1 MRSRHSGVPLT
12 LVVPS
17 TERRPDGSIRLPSR
31 RGRCALCGRPLD
43 GTALL
48 ERGEL
53 WHLGCR
59 RRDPRPWTVEIRRID
74 SAPIVVVEPGQAQIL
89 DLGVDTVDL
98 GVARCLRYGFTP
110 VLSPLIAQNRLPLAA
125 RIANDAIV
133 SRAHGV
139 IARRPGLSRDLAG
152 ISEVVVCAG
161 TGTSDLAAAVRGGRL
176 TAARATVS

>member
-1 MRSRHSGVPLT
+1 
-12 LVVPS
+12 
-17 TERRPDGSIRLPSR
+17 
-31 RGRCALCGRPLD
+31 LCGRPLD

-48 ERGEL
+48 ERGEV

-59 RRDPRPWTVEIRRID
+59 RRDPSPWTVEIRRID
-74 SAPIVVVEPGQAQIL
+74 STPVVVVEPGQVQIL
-89 DLGVDTVDL
+89 DLGADTLDL
-98 GVARCLRYGFTP
+98 GVAHCLRYGFAP
-110 VLSPLIAQNRLPLAA
+110 VLSPLIAKDRLPLAA

-152 ISEVVVCAG
+152 IPEVVVCAS
-161 TGTSDLAAAVRGGRL
+161 TGMNNLTAAIRGGRL